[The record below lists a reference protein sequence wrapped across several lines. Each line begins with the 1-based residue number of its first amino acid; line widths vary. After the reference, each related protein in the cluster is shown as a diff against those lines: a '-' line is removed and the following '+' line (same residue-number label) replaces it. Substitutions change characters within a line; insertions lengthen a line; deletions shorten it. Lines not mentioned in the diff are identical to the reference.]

1 MRIVTFVSCL
11 VLSCGSQAAG
21 DRIRCEATPSEGS
34 FRLHVDEVKPGRGS
48 DFVGLGHSFRLYGAL
63 GESVGCRT
71 PWYEKFVLFL
81 NRQASSLKHS
91 HQYVEGCYLHVLIP
105 VEGGTA
111 FLWVDDSPDGRSG
124 TDRISSRCRRDDN

>member
-1 MRIVTFVSCL
+1 MRIPFLVICL
-11 VLSCGSQAAG
+11 VLSCGSHAAG
-21 DRIRCEATPSEGS
+21 YSVWCDATSNEGS
-34 FRLHVDEVKPGRGS
+34 FSLYVDAIKPGRNS
-48 DFVGLGHSFRLYGAL
+48 EFVGLGHSFRLYGSL

-81 NRQASSLKHS
+81 TRQDSSLKHS

-105 VEGGTA
+105 IEGGAA

-124 TDRISSRCRRDDN
+124 TDRISSQCRRDGD